1 MERERSSADKAMCPL
16 GWGLV
21 LSCLGC
27 ALLPGARAQF
37 PRVCMTVDS
46 LMSKECCPSLGPE
59 PDNICGS
66 QEGRGQCTEVQADT
80 RPWSGPYVLRNQ
92 DDREGWPRKFFHRTC
107 RCTGEGGGQSRLC
120 PEPGGEAPVGKG
132 APSQDERKL
141 LRLSDEAFRG
151 PPSLVFTGSKLMM
164 PWFYVSHPLVHQ
176 TSITWAKRGYVN
188 SCQHAI
194 GLFVGRGKLTSFRAS
209 PFKMIPWPPLLKWV
223 CTCRRG
229 EGGAGSLG
237 ICKTGVQ
244 GRGSAVLASEFLVFG
259 RGLGQSTSC

>member
-1 MERERSSADKAMCPL
+1 MCPL
-16 GWGLV
+16 GWGLL

-27 ALLPGARAQF
+27 ALLPGAHAQF

-107 RCTGEGGGQSRLC
+107 RCTGEGGGPTRSC

-151 PPSLVFTGSKLMM
+151 PPSLVFTGSKLSRADALVLRFAPSSPPDEYYVGQARLCELM
-164 PWFYVSHPLVHQ
+164 PTCHWLVCWKGEANELQ
-176 TSITWAKRGYVN
+176 SK
-188 SCQHAI
+188 
-194 GLFVGRGKLTSFRAS
+194 SFQDDSVAS
-209 PFKMIPWPPLLKWV
+209 P
-223 CTCRRG
+223 
-229 EGGAGSLG
+229 
-237 ICKTGVQ
+237 
-244 GRGSAVLASEFLVFG
+244 SEMGWHL
-259 RGLGQSTSC
+259 